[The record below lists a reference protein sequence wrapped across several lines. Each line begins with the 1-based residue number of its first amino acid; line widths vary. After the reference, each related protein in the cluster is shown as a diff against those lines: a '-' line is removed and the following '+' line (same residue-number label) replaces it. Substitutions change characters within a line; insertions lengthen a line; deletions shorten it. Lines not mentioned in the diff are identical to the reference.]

1 MLSLIVAIGAQ
12 NIFVISQGLA
22 KNHVAAVCTVC
33 ALSDA
38 VFTAVGIFL
47 IGGALKQDSLLTQIL
62 GIGGVIFLLCYAQA
76 RFLVPI
82 RARILP
88 RFKTLQ
94 IARWRPS

>member
-22 KNHVAAVCTVC
+22 KIHVAGFCMVC

-47 IGGALKQDSLLTQIL
+47 IGCALKQGSLFTQIL
-62 GIGGVIFLLCYAQA
+62 GIGGGYISALLRAK
-76 RFLVPI
+76 LV
-82 RARILP
+82 
-88 RFKTLQ
+88 F
-94 IARWRPS
+94 